1 MHCTLF
7 LSSFISDALTS
18 GLILQISQLSREAD
32 FLLSSQVIFGT
43 NNSSHCTDEEAE
55 KCGGCYRQLPRML
68 REAPR
73 ATPRPRLLTDRP
85 CKQVKCHLGGAL
97 FVRPLRSL
105 GIGER
110 SVITF
115 VFTGL
120 VARLITLA
128 RMILLAGLSWRK
140 SGMKQMLSCN
150 SAGLPR

>member
-1 MHCTLF
+1 M
-7 LSSFISDALTS
+7 
-18 GLILQISQLSREAD
+18 G
-32 FLLSSQVIFGT
+32 
-43 NNSSHCTDEEAE
+43 
-55 KCGGCYRQLPRML
+55 RML
-68 REAPR
+68 PPAPLYAHRGPR

-85 CKQVKCHLGGAL
+85 GRQVKCHLGGAL
-97 FVRPLRSL
+97 FIRPLRSL
-105 GIGER
+105 GIGEH

-140 SGMKQMLSCN
+140 SGMKQMSSCN